1 MHCRGRCPHRPEKNT
16 KSKEFKMELPK
27 RKPNRLKEYDY
38 SQNGAYFI
46 TICTKDRKQILS
58 HITVGDDARIV
69 PKIPRCNVGD
79 DAYIVPKISRYNVG
93 DDAHIVPR
101 IKLTTI
107 GEIAEKYLLRIQG
120 VEKYI
125 IMPDHIHLIIL
136 IDKDDG
142 AMKASPPT
150 NSISQ
155 CIKSFKIMVTK
166 ELGYPIFQR
175 SYFDHIIR
183 NRQDYE
189 ETCKYIDENPMKWL
203 AKM

>member
-1 MHCRGRCPHRPEKNT
+1 
-16 KSKEFKMELPK
+16 MELPK

-46 TICTKDRKQILS
+46 TICTKNREEILS
-58 HITVGDDARIV
+58 RIT
-69 PKIPRCNVGD
+69 
-79 DAYIVPKISRYNVG
+79 VG
-93 DDAHIVPR
+93 DDAHIVPK
-101 IKLTTI
+101 IKLTPTGKI
-107 GEIAEKYLLRIQG
+107 

-125 IMPDHIHLIIL
+125 LKIQGVAKYVIMPDHIHMIIS
-136 IDKDDG
+136 IDEDIG

-166 ELGYPIFQR
+166 TLGYSIFQR

-189 ETCKYIDENPMKWL
+189 ETWKYIDENPLKCL
-203 AKM
+203 IKNQTEP